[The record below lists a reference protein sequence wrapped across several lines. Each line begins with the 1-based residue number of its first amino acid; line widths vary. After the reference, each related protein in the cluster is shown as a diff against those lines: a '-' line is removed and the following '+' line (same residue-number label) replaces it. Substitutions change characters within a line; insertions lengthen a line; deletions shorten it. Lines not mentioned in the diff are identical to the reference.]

1 MDLGFRDKNEER
13 SVKKG
18 MEDFSMYRYM
28 KPGIV
33 HFKAFPE
40 VTWGSGPIVETLKK
54 IVEDDFWS
62 AVEVG
67 WMRDI
72 KVRNEARK
80 LLEVSHVE
88 VCYATQP
95 MFLSNKLSLN
105 AFDPAERKKAMNAAR
120 NCIDEAYDLGASW
133 VRILSGK
140 DPGDE
145 KREEAKKILIDS
157 IKEICEY
164 SKEEGEIGITLKIF
178 DRDIDKCALIGHFK
192 DAADVAKEVY
202 KEFKNFGLLADL
214 SHFPLLGERPEDAI
228 PLVKEYPLHF
238 HLGNCVMGDRKHP
251 AYGDLQPRFGIP
263 GGEID
268 TAQVRDYFRLLL
280 DLKLLSPE
288 NRPVV
293 SVEVRP
299 LLAEEYSEAIIANA
313 KRVVRE
319 AWATME
325 SFGA

>member
-1 MDLGFRDKNEER
+1 
-13 SVKKG
+13 
-18 MEDFSMYRYM
+18 M

-40 VTWGSGPIVETLKK
+40 VAWGAGPIVETLKK
-54 IVEDDFWS
+54 IVEDDFWT

-67 WMRDI
+67 WMRDV
-72 KVRNEARK
+72 KVRHEARK
-80 LLEVSHVE
+80 LLEVSHIE

-95 MFLSNKLSLN
+95 MFLSNKLNLN
-105 AFDPAERKKAMNAAR
+105 ALDSAERKKAMNAAR

-133 VRILSGK
+133 VRVLSGK

-145 KREEAKKILIDS
+145 KRDEAKRILVDS

-178 DRDIDKCALIGHFK
+178 DRDIDKCSLIGHFK
-192 DAADVAKEVY
+192 DAADVAKEIY
-202 KEFKNFGLLADL
+202 KEYKNFGLLADL
-214 SHFPLLGERPEDAI
+214 SHFPLLRERPEDAI

-238 HLGNCVMGDRKHP
+238 HLGNCVMRDRKHP
-251 AYGDLQPRFGIP
+251 AYGDLQPRFGIA

-268 TAQVRDYFRLLL
+268 TPQVRDYFRLLL

-313 KRVVRE
+313 KRVVKE

-325 SFGA
+325 SFAPGG

>member
-1 MDLGFRDKNEER
+1 
-13 SVKKG
+13 
-18 MEDFSMYRYM
+18 M

-40 VTWGSGPIVETLKK
+40 VAWGAGPIVETLKK
-54 IVEDDFWS
+54 IVEDDFWT

-67 WMRDI
+67 WMRDV
-72 KVRNEARK
+72 KVRHEARK
-80 LLEVSHVE
+80 LLEVSHIE

-95 MFLSNKLSLN
+95 MFLSNKLNLN
-105 AFDPAERKKAMNAAR
+105 ALDSAERKKAMNAAR

-133 VRILSGK
+133 VRVLSGK

-145 KREEAKKILIDS
+145 KRDEAKRILVDS

-178 DRDIDKCALIGHFK
+178 DRDIDKCSLIGHFK
-192 DAADVAKEVY
+192 DAADVAKEIY
-202 KEFKNFGLLADL
+202 KEYKNFGLLADL
-214 SHFPLLGERPEDAI
+214 SHFPLLRERPEDAI

-238 HLGNCVMGDRKHP
+238 HLGNCVMRDRKHP
-251 AYGDLQPRFGIP
+251 AYGDLQPRFGIA

-268 TAQVRDYFRLLL
+268 TPQVRDYFRLLL
-280 DLKLLSPE
+280 DLKLLNPE

-313 KRVVRE
+313 KRVVKE

-325 SFGA
+325 SFAPGG